1 MTPPASS
8 AANAPVPSNTGASLP
23 MIIPQPAAEGIDVT
37 LKKRANR
44 ALWLVAFMIFGVF
57 GLMAF
62 FPIEG
67 AVMASGSVAVES
79 RVKTISHAQGGVLSA
94 IYVKEGDRVEAGQEL
109 MRLDPTIIQ
118 SSANVADLGRA
129 QLTARKARL
138 EAVRDDAPSISF
150 PASLASMGAEG
161 RRAMDREQRQF
172 TLERNEQISTV
183 ALLRQ
188 RGQQYREQ
196 IISYRAQ
203 IAAAQ
208 EQLTLIGPEL
218 EGLRTLKE
226 QGLVTINRLNT
237 MERTAVELKA
247 RVASLNADIASA
259 EAQIGQTEE
268 QILGASQSRR
278 VQAATELGT
287 VVSQLTELEG
297 RSTSADDTLKRTII
311 RAPQSGVIDN
321 LSYATVGSA
330 VPPAQPIARI
340 VPDADTLVIDGQASP
355 MDIDNLKIGQPVR
368 VRFSVLEEQMA
379 PEINGKLIF
388 VAPERITDQQSGMS
402 FFPIRVE
409 VSDEELAKIGG
420 RNAVRAGLPV
430 ELFLTTGSRSM
441 LMYLVQPLI
450 NQLRRAMRE

>member
-1 MTPPASS
+1 MTPLHS
-8 AANAPVPSNTGASLP
+8 APMTGGDDRSVAPSQT
-23 MIIPQPAAEGIDVT
+23 AAESIDIT

-67 AVMASGSVAVES
+67 AVIAAGSVAVES
-79 RVKTISHAQGGVLSA
+79 RIKTISHAQGGVLSA

-129 QLTARKARL
+129 QSTARKARL
-138 EAVRDDAPSISF
+138 EAVRDGAASITF
-150 PASLASMGAEG
+150 PAALANMGAEG

-183 ALLRQ
+183 GLLRQ

-203 IAAAQ
+203 ISAAL
-208 EQLTLIGPEL
+208 EQLALIRPEL

-226 QGLVTINRLNT
+226 RGLVTINRLNT
-237 MERTAVELKA
+237 MERTAVDLKA

-259 EAQIGQTEE
+259 EAQISQTEE
-268 QILGASQSRR
+268 QIIGASQSRR
-278 VQAATELGT
+278 VQAAAELGT

-297 RSTSADDTLKRTII
+297 RSTSADDSLKRTII

-321 LSYATVGSA
+321 LTYATIGSA

-355 MDIDNLKIGQPVR
+355 IDIDNLRIGQPVR
-368 VRFSVLEEQMA
+368 VRFSVLEEQLA
-379 PEINGKLIF
+379 PEINGTLIF
-388 VAPERITDQQSGMS
+388 VAPERVTDPNNGVA

-409 VSDEELAKIGG
+409 VSDKELAKIGG

>member
-1 MTPPASS
+1 MSPPDMGG
-8 AANAPVPSNTGASLP
+8 NAPDMGGSNLP
-23 MIIPQPAAEGIDVT
+23 MVIPQPQETVDGT

-44 ALWLVAFMIFGVF
+44 ALLLVAFMIFGVF

-67 AVMASGSVAVES
+67 AVMATGSVAVES
-79 RVKTISHAQGGVLSA
+79 RVKTLSHASGGVLSA

-118 SSANVADLGRA
+118 SSATVADLGRA
-129 QLTARKARL
+129 QLLARKARL
-138 EAVRDDAPSISF
+138 EAVRDDAPSIRF
-150 PASLASMGAEG
+150 PVGLADMGPEG
-161 RRAMDREQRQF
+161 RRAIDREQRQF

-183 ALLRQ
+183 GLLRQ

-196 IISYRAQ
+196 INSFRVQIS
-203 IAAAQ
+203 AAQ
-208 EQLTLIGPEL
+208 EQLALIGPEL

-226 QGLVTINRLNT
+226 RGLVTINRLNM

-247 RVASLNADIASA
+247 RVASLQADIASA
-259 EAQIGQTEE
+259 EAQISQTEE
-268 QILGASQSRR
+268 QMVGALQTRR

-287 VVSQLTELEG
+287 LVSQLTELEG

-321 LSYATVGSA
+321 LAYATVGSA

-355 MDIDNLKIGQPVR
+355 MDIDNLRIGQDVR
-368 VRFSVLEEQMA
+368 VRFSVLEDQMA
-379 PEINGKLIF
+379 PEIAGKLIF
-388 VAPERITDQQSGMS
+388 VAPERITDPNSGVAY
-402 FFPIRVE
+402 FPIRVE

-420 RNAVRAGLPV
+420 RDAVRAGLPV
-430 ELFLTTGSRSM
+430 ELFLTTGTRSM

>member
-1 MTPPASS
+1 MTAPNTS
-8 AANAPVPSNTGASLP
+8 PVPMNTGANLP
-23 MIIPQPAAEGIDVT
+23 MVVPSQVEEAIDVT

-62 FPIEG
+62 FPMEG
-67 AVMASGSVAVES
+67 AVMAGGSVAVES

-94 IYVKEGDRVEAGQEL
+94 IYVKEGDRVTAGQEL

-129 QLTARKARL
+129 QLMARKARL

-150 PASLASMGAEG
+150 PAALGSMGVEG

-172 TLERNEQISTV
+172 TLERNEQFSTV
-183 ALLRQ
+183 GLLRQ

-196 IISYRAQ
+196 ITSYRAQ
-203 IAAAQ
+203 IAAAE
-208 EQLTLIGPEL
+208 EQLALIGPEL

-226 QGLVTINRLNT
+226 QGLVTINRLNM
-237 MERTAVELKA
+237 MERTAVDLKA
-247 RVASLNADIASA
+247 RIASLNADIASA
-259 EAQIGQTEE
+259 EAQISQTEE
-268 QILGASQSRR
+268 QIVGASQSRR
-278 VQAATELGT
+278 VKAATELGM

-321 LSYATVGSA
+321 LAFATVGSA

-355 MDIDNLKIGQPVR
+355 MDIDNLRIGQPVR
-368 VRFSVLEEQMA
+368 VRFSVLEDQMA
-379 PEINGKLIF
+379 PEINGTLIF
-388 VAPERITDQQSGMS
+388 VAPERVTDPKSGLDY
-402 FFPIRVE
+402 FPIRVE
-409 VSDEELAKIGG
+409 VSDKELAKIGG